1 MLGGVDEDLT
11 AVGGTMSL
19 GRASLPQE
27 MTAGPGSVEPDGVP
41 PDVAARIV
49 RALDRSPSCV
59 VTLVNPDLTIRWLSQ
74 SARWVTGSDPSTRK
88 GDSSLERIHPD
99 DVERLLYGLEV
110 LRAARPTDAPTVPV
124 VGPVRYRFQRFD
136 DDRWVVME
144 AVIHNL
150 LDDPLVEG
158 LLVESRP
165 VEGGL
170 DAVGHVVDLLVAN
183 APLQE
188 VLAACARLVPAYVGS
203 TAVVAFLDSRRVIG
217 APADS
222 PAQTLST
229 DDRWWRPAVTQ
240 RRTQAPVNFAGFPG
254 ELAARARAQGFRTAW
269 VFPLRDESSADVM
282 GCVVIWVQIDV
293 QLNIGIDDALR
304 QTQRLASLVIGE
316 ERRHLALR
324 QQAVTDP
331 LTGVSNRSA
340 LRRRLDTAPGPV
352 TLAIVDLDDFKPIN
366 DTHGHDTGDAVLQ
379 VVADRLRGAV
389 RADDLVVRYGGDEFA
404 VVFANQT
411 PTDGAAQL
419 VQRIIAAIEA
429 PIALHGKL
437 PITIGASIG
446 LATANAA
453 AVVHQADASLYHA
466 KAAKRHTPSPD
477 HPPNSPAEPS
487 ASVAPRSEPP
497 WV

>member
-1 MLGGVDEDLT
+1 
-11 AVGGTMSL
+11 VGGTLSL
-19 GRASLPQE
+19 SRASLPDE
-27 MTAGPGSVEPDGVP
+27 MTAGRCSVDPEGVP
-41 PDVAARIV
+41 PEVAARIV

-59 VTLVNPDLTIRWLSQ
+59 VTLVNSDLTIRWLSR
-74 SARWVTGSDPSTRK
+74 SASWVTGSDPSMRR

-124 VGPVRYRFQRFD
+124 VAPVRYRFQRFD
-136 DDRWVVME
+136 DGRWVVME

-165 VEGGL
+165 VDSGL

-183 APLQE
+183 ARLQD
-188 VLAACARLVPAYVGS
+188 VLAACAGLVPAYVGS
-203 TAVVAFLDSRRVIG
+203 TAVVAFFESGPVIG

-222 PAQTLST
+222 PAQTLSA
-229 DDRWWRPAVTQ
+229 DDRWWRPAVTE
-240 RRTQAPVNFAGFPG
+240 RRIRAPVDFAGFPG

-269 VFPLRDESSADVM
+269 VFPLTDESSADVM
-282 GCVVIWVQIDV
+282 GCVVIWVQVDV

-331 LTGVSNRSA
+331 LTGLGNRSA

-352 TLAIVDLDDFKPIN
+352 TLAIIDLDDFKPIN

-379 VVADRLRGAV
+379 VVADRLRSAV

-404 VVFANQT
+404 VVLANQT
-411 PTDGAAQL
+411 PADGAAQL
-419 VQRIIAAIEA
+419 AQRIIAAIEA
-429 PIALHGKL
+429 PIALHGTF

-446 LATANAA
+446 LATASAD
-453 AVVHQADASLYHA
+453 AVVHQADTSLYQA
-466 KAAKRHTPSPD
+466 KATKRHTPSPD
-477 HPPNSPAEPS
+477 HPSNTP
-487 ASVAPRSEPP
+487 
-497 WV
+497 